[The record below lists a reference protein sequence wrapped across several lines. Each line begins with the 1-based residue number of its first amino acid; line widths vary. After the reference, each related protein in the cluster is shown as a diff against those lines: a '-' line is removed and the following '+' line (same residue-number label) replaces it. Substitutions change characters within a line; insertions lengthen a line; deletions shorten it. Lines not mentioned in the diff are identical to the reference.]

1 MCLKA
6 IKEVLGEEMDS
17 FAYYTEGLFDSA
29 AQKLCGMVFILFGF
43 HVAGIHGDV
52 TILSLLIKLMVADFL
67 LGVLCAIKTK
77 TWNYQVLVRG
87 ICKFPLYALYIF
99 LVACVDQLVYKYTGL
114 QDGWCVRLFLAYL
127 LVCEIYSIIR
137 TLGKMGV
144 KVPMLLVYLSNR
156 LKEVFE
162 RKGKAGIDK
171 MMNNKENK
179 ETEHEQGALGNN
191 SDNHT
196 VADNSPMDGIRR
208 EGRRTD
214 LHE

>member
-17 FAYYTEGLFDSA
+17 FAYYINGLFDNA
-29 AQKLCGMVFILFGF
+29 AEKLCTMVFVLFGF

-67 LGVLCAIKTK
+67 LGVVCAIKTK
-77 TWNYQVLVRG
+77 TWNYQVLIRG

-99 LVACVDQLVYKYTGL
+99 LVACVDQLIFNYTGL

-137 TLGKMGV
+137 TLGKIGV

-162 RKGKAGIDK
+162 RKGKDGIDK
-171 MMNNKENK
+171 VVNHEPQTDKEDK
-179 ETEHEQGALGNN
+179 HE
-191 SDNHT
+191 
-196 VADNSPMDGIRR
+196 
-208 EGRRTD
+208 
-214 LHE
+214 